1 MAKYLVRN
9 LENAPE
15 VIHSLCGQSIRVI
28 THRDTPEINIHVTH
42 ILDGVKHYHKR
53 TNEVYYIL
61 EGKGKL
67 ELDQEV
73 VDLKPGVTV
82 LIPPGVR
89 HRGYGDFKTIVI
101 GTPAQTPE
109 DEYLD

>member
-1 MAKYLVRN
+1 
-9 LENAPE
+9 
-15 VIHSLCGQSIRVI
+15 VIHSLCGESIRVI

-53 TNEVYYIL
+53 TTEVYYIL

-73 VDLKPGVTV
+73 VDLEPGVTV
-82 LIPPGVR
+82 LIPPKVR

-101 GTPAQTPE
+101 GTPAQIPE
-109 DEYLD
+109 DEYVD

>member
-9 LENAPE
+9 AENAPE
-15 VIHSLCGQSIRVI
+15 VIHSLCGESRRVI
-28 THRDTPEINIHVTH
+28 THRDTPEINIHITH

-53 TNEVYYIL
+53 TTEVYYVF

-67 ELDQEV
+67 ELDDETLEV
-73 VDLKPGVTV
+73 KPGTTA

-89 HRGYGDFKTIVI
+89 HRGTGDFRTIVI
-101 GTPAQTPE
+101 GTPAQTPD
-109 DEYLD
+109 DEYTD

>member
-1 MAKYLVRN
+1 MAKHLVRN
-9 LENAPE
+9 VETAPE
-15 VIHSLCGQSIRVI
+15 VIHSLCGESIRVI

-53 TNEVYYIL
+53 TTEVYYIL

-73 VDLKPGVTV
+73 VDLDPGVTV

-101 GTPAQTPE
+101 GTPAQIPE
-109 DEYLD
+109 DEYVD

>member
-1 MAKYLVRN
+1 MAKHLVRN
-9 LENAPE
+9 VENAPE
-15 VIHSLCGQSIRVI
+15 VIHSLCGKSIRVI

-42 ILDGVKHYHKR
+42 ILDSVKHYHKR
-53 TNEVYYIL
+53 TTEVYYIL

-73 VDLKPGVTV
+73 VDLEPGVTV

-101 GTPAQTPE
+101 GTPAQIPE
-109 DEYLD
+109 DEYVD

>member
-15 VIHSLCGQSIRVI
+15 VIHSLCGESTRVI
-28 THRDTPEINIHVTH
+28 TYRDTPEINIHITH
-42 ILDGVKHYHKR
+42 ILDGAKHYHKR
-53 TNEVYYIL
+53 STEVYYVL

-67 ELDQEV
+67 ELDDETI
-73 VDLKPGVTV
+73 DMKPGVTV

-89 HRGYGDFKTIVI
+89 HRGYGDFRTMVI
-101 GTPAQTPE
+101 GTPAQTQD
-109 DEYLD
+109 DEYTD